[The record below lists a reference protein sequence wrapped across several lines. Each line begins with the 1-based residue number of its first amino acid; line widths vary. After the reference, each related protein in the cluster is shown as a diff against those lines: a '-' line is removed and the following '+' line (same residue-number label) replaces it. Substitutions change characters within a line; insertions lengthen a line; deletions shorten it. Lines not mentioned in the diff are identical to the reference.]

1 MEINIENY
9 IPYLMNPRFDIK
21 YENKNLNHSNEKK
34 LVSNIDTLFFNFL
47 NIIKHKSIN
56 EFYDKN
62 VEKNKKIVQEIITIF
77 FCDLVK
83 KRIAG
88 IVKKVTLNRLNANKP
103 IGFKICKISVNQ
115 DQLYPH
121 KFQGNPEKIL
131 DLI

>member
-1 MEINIENY
+1 M
-9 IPYLMNPRFDIK
+9 
-21 YENKNLNHSNEKK
+21 
-34 LVSNIDTLFFNFL
+34 
-47 NIIKHKSIN
+47 
-56 EFYDKN
+56 
-62 VEKNKKIVQEIITIF
+62 QEIITIF
-77 FCDLVK
+77 FCDVVK
-83 KRIAG
+83 KRITG